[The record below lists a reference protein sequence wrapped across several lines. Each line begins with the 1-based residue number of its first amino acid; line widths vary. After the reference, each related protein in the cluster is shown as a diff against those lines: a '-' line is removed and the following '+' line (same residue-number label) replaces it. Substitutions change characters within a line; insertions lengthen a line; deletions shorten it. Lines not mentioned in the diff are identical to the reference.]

1 MTDDLK
7 NKELLSALVDGE
19 LSGDALA
26 QAVAWAE
33 EGEGHSSWQ
42 LYHLVGDVLRSPE
55 LAHHSQHDLLSGL
68 RAQLAQEPPLASL
81 RLQPAQLE
89 QLAQPQPPLTAAVAG
104 AVRDPVA
111 NAAVFRWKV
120 AAGFASVAAVAAL
133 GWSLVAVPADHAA
146 QLAQAPASPSPVV
159 QLARTE
165 PAAPHGVTPLASTP
179 PADGAVIAVATGNGN
194 EVILRDPRL
203 DELLAAH
210 RQFGSK
216 AALQMPADFLRNA
229 SFDSTPAPA
238 ANQP

>member
-19 LSGDALA
+19 LYGDELS

-33 EGEGHSSWQ
+33 EGEGHASWQ

-68 RAQLAQEPPLASL
+68 RAQLAQEPPLS
-81 RLQPAQLE
+81 LQPAALE
-89 QLAQPQPPLTAAVAG
+89 QLAPAQLPMTSAVQSL
-104 AVRDPVA
+104 VRDPVA
-111 NAAVFRWKV
+111 NASVFRWKM
-120 AAGFASVAAVAAL
+120 AAGFASVAAVAAM
-133 GWSLVAVPADHAA
+133 GWNLVVVPARTGS
-146 QLAQAPASPSPVV
+146 QLAQAPAASQASV
-159 QLARTE
+159 QLAQGM
-165 PAAPHGVTPLASTP
+165 PGAPMMSVPQT
-179 PADGAVIAVATGNGN
+179 DGSVIAVATGNGS

-216 AALQMPADFLRNA
+216 ASLQMPADFLRNA
-229 SFDSTPAPA
+229 SFASTPVPA
-238 ANQP
+238 ANRH